1 MDNRPDVMAVEVKL
15 DTKIMNG
22 LISILF
28 GTVEQGRKQREMQRK
43 LRNKEQ
49 RKFLTNDWI

>member
-1 MDNRPDVMAVEVKL
+1 MDNLPDVMAVEVKL

-22 LISILF
+22 LISVPF

-49 RKFLTNDWI
+49 RKFLTNDRI